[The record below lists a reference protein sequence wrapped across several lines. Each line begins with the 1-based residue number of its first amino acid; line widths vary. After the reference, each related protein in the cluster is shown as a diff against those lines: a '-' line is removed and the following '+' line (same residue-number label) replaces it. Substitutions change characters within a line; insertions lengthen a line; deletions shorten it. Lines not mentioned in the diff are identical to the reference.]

1 MKKLVLLSLTLL
13 LSLTVAAQEKIEEG
27 IMTTKQSMSSDNE
40 LMNTQLQSM
49 GDTNSVTYFKG
60 DKSRSDISSPMTGD
74 MSIVIDG
81 TEKQMLM
88 LMNQS
93 ALGKKY
99 VLQST
104 DPSNED
110 MDNVKVEKGNE
121 TKTILGYQC
130 QQYMVTMKQD
140 GKEVKMEMFT
150 TNKISAISQNT
161 TAMGDKVEGFPLYY
175 VLKMNQMGATIEIIS
190 EVIKIDKESVPE
202 DKFSMTPPEGYTKM
216 EGM

>member
-13 LSLTVAAQEKIEEG
+13 LSITVAAQEKIEEG
-27 IMTTKQSMSSDNE
+27 IMTAKQSMSSDNE

-49 GDTNSVTYFKG
+49 GETNSVTYFKG

-93 ALGKKY
+93 AMGKKY
-99 VLQST
+99 VLKST

-121 TKTILGYQC
+121 TKTILGYEC
-130 QQYMVTMKQD
+130 QQYRVTMKQN
-140 GKEVKMEMFT
+140 GKEVEMEMFT

-175 VLKMNQMGATIEIIS
+175 VLKMNQMGARIEIIS

-202 DKFSMTPPEGYTKM
+202 AKFSMTPPEGYTKM

>member
-13 LSLTVAAQEKIEEG
+13 LSITVTAQEKIEEG

-93 ALGKKY
+93 SLGKKY

>member
-93 ALGKKY
+93 SLGKKY

>member
-13 LSLTVAAQEKIEEG
+13 LSIVAVAQEKIEEG

-93 ALGKKY
+93 SLGKKY

>member
-93 ALGKKY
+93 SLGKKY

-140 GKEVKMEMFT
+140 GKDVEMEMFT